1 MTFGKA
7 KVEVGVQVVERWII
21 AALRHQKFFRLEEV
35 SDSGTVSTSFH
46 FQCSAAATRQRK
58 FPMNSNEEVKPL
70 LTSDTTEVSLLP
82 AEVIERIR
90 AKEMAQVAAREE
102 RRQKKSEA
110 EKLAAAASVKN
121 CAKSRRP
128 PHSGA
133 AT

>member
-1 MTFGKA
+1 
-7 KVEVGVQVVERWII
+7 
-21 AALRHQKFFRLEEV
+21 
-35 SDSGTVSTSFH
+35 
-46 FQCSAAATRQRK
+46 
-58 FPMNSNEEVKPL
+58 MNSNEEVKPL

-90 AKEMAQVAAREE
+90 AKEMVQVAAREE

-110 EKLAAAASVKN
+110 EKLADAASVKN

-128 PHSGA
+128 PDSGG